1 MKKNIY
7 LLLVIILF
15 SLPSFAQD
23 KIYKKNG
30 DVVEAKVIEIGE
42 SEIKYKIFTDQ
53 EGPTYSVD
61 KDRLSKIVYQ
71 GGREETFKSSLKD
84 EALYEDQ
91 SKNALKIN
99 FLAPLLGF
107 TQLNYEHNIKP
118 GRSYEVA
125 FGIIGLGKQQK
136 TKDYTYN
143 MNSGIGS
150 NTEHKRGA
158 GGAFLGVG
166 YKFVKLPNFVRNGDK
181 YYHLM
186 QGAYAKPE
194 VIIGAYSQN
203 KYYYSSNTN
212 LSGGKESVVVGA
224 FIINLG
230 KQWVLGDAFLIDIY
244 GGLGYAIDNQDNSN
258 IFNGYGGNHF
268 AIDTFAESGIGAT
281 GGFKIGLLL
290 NKNKAT
296 K

>member
-1 MKKNIY
+1 MKKNLY
-7 LLLVIILF
+7 LLLVVTLF
-15 SLPSFAQD
+15 SLHSFAQD

-42 SEIKYKIFTDQ
+42 SEIKYKIFIDQ

-61 KDRLSKIVYQ
+61 KDRLKKIIYQ
-71 GGREETFKSSLKD
+71 GGREETFKSSLND

-91 SKNALKIN
+91 AKNAVKIN
-99 FLAPLLGF
+99 FLAPLWGF

-125 FGIIGLGKQQK
+125 LGIIGLGKQQK
-136 TKDYTYN
+136 TTNYN
-143 MNSGIGS
+143 SDMNSGIGT
-150 NTEHKRGA
+150 NNERKRGA
-158 GGAFLGVG
+158 GGAFVGVG

-181 YYHLM
+181 YYHVM

-194 VIIGAYSQN
+194 VILGAYGQN
-203 KYYYSSNTN
+203 KYLSNNSLSSD
-212 LSGGKESVVVGA
+212 KESVVVGA

-244 GGLGYAIDNQDNSN
+244 AGLGYAVDNQDNRNLFDS
-258 IFNGYGGNHF
+258 GYGGDHF
-268 AIDTFAESGIGAT
+268 ALTTWLESGVGTTA
-281 GGFKIGLLL
+281 GFKIGLLL
-290 NKNKAT
+290 NKKKAI

>member
-1 MKKNIY
+1 MKRNLY
-7 LLLVIILF
+7 LVLVVTLF
-15 SLPSFAQD
+15 SLRCFAQD

-61 KDRLSKIVYQ
+61 KDRLTKIIYQ
-71 GGREETFKSSLKD
+71 SGREETFKSSLKD
-84 EALYEDQ
+84 ETLYEDQ
-91 SKNALKIN
+91 SKNAIKIN
-99 FLAPLLGF
+99 FLSPLLGF

-118 GRSYEVA
+118 GRSYEVSL
-125 FGIIGLGKQQK
+125 GIIGLGKQQK
-136 TKDYTYN
+136 SEEYTYN
-143 MNSGIGS
+143 GS
-150 NTEHKRGA
+150 TGVGVTEVHKRAA
-158 GGAFLGVG
+158 GGAFLGAG
-166 YKFVKLPNFVRNGDK
+166 YKFVKLPNFIRSGDK
-181 YYHLM
+181 YSHVM
-186 QGAYAKPE
+186 QGIYAKPE

-203 KYYYSSNTN
+203 KYFYSSSSN
-212 LSGGKESVVVGA
+212 SSADKETVVVGA

-230 KQWVLGDAFLIDIY
+230 KQWVLGDSFLIDLY

-268 AIDTFAESGIGAT
+268 ALNVIGESGVGLTA
-281 GGFKIGLLL
+281 GFKIGLLI
-290 NKNKAT
+290 NKKKIT